1 MNVLT
6 KIRYDSLTA
15 EIEFPLDD
23 DSLDKILRDNYMPTD
38 TTQPFY
44 VRSIDYPNALS
55 GLEGKTVNLDEL
67 NYLAKRMESFCDDEY
82 KQFSIAVE
90 RTNAANLKDMINL
103 TFNLDKY
110 TLITDISDMTKVGRD
125 YILNTEGVVPADSR
139 YDEKYAQIGK
149 DLLNSGR
156 GILTEKGLLFESEK
170 PVNEVYDGQVF
181 PSYAY
186 KDFILSVDISYNGK
200 SESVFLPD
208 SALAVKKAVQR
219 LGAPLIEDCKLNI
232 ECENPDY
239 EKLEQYFEKV
249 LSNEGI
255 YELNDLLSIVDENL
269 IDAKKLSSAIDFIGV
284 STADN
289 IGVIA
294 ENLDELELIEDVS
307 YGDYEAVGRFF
318 VDSDCYEEYEISD
331 DLQDFFDFAGFGEHI
346 ADEMDGEF
354 VPEGFIF
361 YDGNGKID
369 DLRNQLESEESLT
382 MGGM

>member
-1 MNVLT
+1 MIKIIANHNDRSVIITFPANENVLYE
-6 KIRYDSLTA
+6 KCMEIQAAENFPPTA
-15 EIEFPLDD
+15 LIEEIIEPKKLF
-23 DSLDKILRDNYMPTD
+23 
-38 TTQPFY
+38 
-44 VRSIDYPNALS
+44 V
-55 GLEGKTVNLDEL
+55 LENQIVNLDEL
-67 NYLAKRMESFCDDEY
+67 NYLAKRFDSFTDGEMAQFFAAMEYED
-82 KQFSIAVE
+82 I
-90 RTNAANLKDMINL
+90 RNLKDLINL
-103 TFNLDKY
+103 SFNLDKY
-110 TLITDISDMTKVGRD
+110 TLITDVSDMSAVGLA
-125 YILNTEGVVPADSR
+125 YMLNTEGCVDPKEVGS
-139 YDEKYAQIGK
+139 EKLARIGY
-149 DLLNSGR
+149 DLLNSNK
-156 GILTEKGLLFESEK
+156 GIFTPNGLLFKSDK
-170 PVNEVYDGQVF
+170 PMEEFYDGQVF
-181 PSYAY
+181 PAYAY

-208 SALAVKKAVQR
+208 SELAVKKAVQR

-239 EKLEQYFEKV
+239 EKLEPHFEKI

-255 YELNDLLSIVDENL
+255 YELNDLLQILAENL

-289 IGVIA
+289 MGVLA

-331 DLQDFFDFAGFGEHI
+331 DLQDFFDFAEFGEHV

-354 VPEGFIF
+354 VPEGFMF
-361 YDGNGKID
+361 YEGNGVIGG
-369 DLRNQLESEESLT
+369 LRNQLESEESMT